1 MKVIAV
7 VAAQGGVGKTTVTPN
22 QAAALARAGAPAVLA
37 VDLDPQNALALHFGA
52 DPHALP
58 GVARASLAGSGW
70 VGSRLPATTDAAGL
84 PGPQVLPHGL
94 LNEEDRLAFEQQLA
108 AHPQWLAGQ
117 LAALCL
123 PHDALVLVDT
133 PPGPSAATLQALAA
147 AHHTLVVTLPDA
159 ASYAALPFMQRLAQA
174 YGSPHAGATELVYLV
189 NQADSARALSRD
201 ITRVLHEQFGDRL
214 VGRIHSDESVREALA
229 HGRTVLDYDAT
240 GQAAHDYQQCAQR
253 LLAWLQPS
261 AGMAR

>member
-7 VAAQGGVGKTTVTPN
+7 VSAKGGVGKTTVTAN
-22 QAAALARAGAPAVLA
+22 LAAALAQAGAPAVLA

-52 DPHALP
+52 DPHTLS
-58 GVARASLAGSGW
+58 GVARASLAGNAWLGT
-70 VGSRLPATTDAAGL
+70 RLPGVVPDHGAQA
-84 PGPQVLPHGL
+84 PQVLPHGL
-94 LNEEDRLAFEQQLA
+94 VNEEDRLAFEQQLA

-117 LAALCL
+117 LKALSL
-123 PHDALVLVDT
+123 PADALVLVDT

-147 AHHTLVVTLPDA
+147 ADHTLVVTLPDA

-174 YGSPHAGATELVYLV
+174 YGSAHAVAEGPVYLV
-189 NQADSARALSRD
+189 NQMDGARALSRD
-201 ITRVLHEQFGDRL
+201 LSRVLHEQFGERL

-229 HGRTVLDYDAT
+229 HGRTVLDHDAACE
-240 GQAAHDYQQCAQR
+240 AAHDYRQCAQR

-261 AGMAR
+261 AGAPR